1 MVQRRLKRG
10 FGFSVLIEILISFYK
25 ISNHVI
31 SLVSYC
37 RLLGFSLIVVNNPY
51 IVLNLC
57 LDKLSRYFG
66 FVN

>member
-1 MVQRRLKRG
+1 MVQRKLQRG

-25 ISNHVI
+25 ISNHMI

-37 RLLGFSLIVVNNPY
+37 RLLGFSLIVVNNPN

>member
-1 MVQRRLKRG
+1 M
-10 FGFSVLIEILISFYK
+10 
-25 ISNHVI
+25 I

-66 FVN
+66 FVNWVDTVNWPT